1 MVEHQNASTTGQPGA
16 VYRTERLLLRVSP
29 DEKALIA
36 RNADELGLSLSAFLR
51 AAGMGQRVS
60 ARRPAANDEA
70 IRQLAMIGNNI
81 NQIARRAN
89 SGNTV
94 DGSALNEALTAL
106 LDAVRRLE

>member
-1 MVEHQNASTTGQPGA
+1 MASRQDDPTSRRPRA
-16 VYRTERLLLRVSP
+16 AHRTDRLLLRVSP
-29 DEKALIA
+29 DEKAVIA
-36 RNADELGLSLSAFLR
+36 RNAADLGLGLSAFLR

-81 NQIARRAN
+81 NQIARKAN
-89 SGNTV
+89 TGSPV
-94 DGSALNEALTAL
+94 DSKALDAALVAL